1 MFAFCLKPFREKL
14 CLGGE
19 YLDLKQSPS
28 YKTFPFPNETPN
40 LEATEP
46 GARPKREASGPEP
59 GDELPGPGFRTRTW
73 PHVPGDWEGFVPT
86 LVGLGGGQDRDA
98 GQRWGEVSVR
108 DEAWR
113 RHPAPSH
120 RRVLGSRHPAAPH
133 PAWGREERLPPGEE
147 GEGAGPTGVHT
158 GARGLVPQPPQNG
171 RGPCSFLPDA
181 HARIFCLVASFRSIN
196 KCVTVN
202 VKTHQSNNNGTKS
215 KDYPSLLVAAE

>member
-1 MFAFCLKPFREKL
+1 M
-14 CLGGE
+14 GGE

-28 YKTFPFPNETPN
+28 YKSFPFPNETPN

-46 GARPKREASGPEP
+46 GARSKREASGPEP

-73 PHVPGDWEGFVPT
+73 PHVPGDWEGVVPT

-147 GEGAGPTGVHT
+147 GEGAGPTQVCTPALGASSHRRPRTAAGRAAFSHT
-158 GARGLVPQPPQNG
+158 HTLVYSVWLHLSG
-171 RGPCSFLPDA
+171 R
-181 HARIFCLVASFRSIN
+181 
-196 KCVTVN
+196 
-202 VKTHQSNNNGTKS
+202 
-215 KDYPSLLVAAE
+215 